1 MRVQPR
7 WDFRSRAHPVSS
19 SVSADPEESFAPRT
33 LRRLSH
39 RADGRLT
46 DTRRRQRRGQVAPVA
61 QIDEPTE
68 SGTSGAQRGRRR
80 GPLSGRRYMQRPAR
94 QEQEDSAEGS
104 GRGHVTSL
112 ANGAPPRDDFYPPSL
127 DASTQLRF
135 AASSPIIPFAS
146 RQYVNGAAALVYV
159 VDASDEFQLG
169 VSAASFHL
177 LCTLPALRGKPVLLV
192 WNKLDAP
199 CPLPRVET
207 TEAFELDRARAVL
220 GEGGL
225 TTMDVS
231 ALSGLNVEAVM
242 MWMRGVYVSREHA
255 RGDA

>member
-1 MRVQPR
+1 MLPLWPSVRPR
-7 WDFRSRAHPVSS
+7 ATIFTPHPLMPPPNLGSR
-19 SVSADPEESFAPRT
+19 
-33 LRRLSH
+33 
-39 RADGRLT
+39 RA
-46 DTRRRQRRGQVAPVA
+46 
-61 QIDEPTE
+61 
-68 SGTSGAQRGRRR
+68 
-80 GPLSGRRYMQRPAR
+80 
-94 QEQEDSAEGS
+94 
-104 GRGHVTSL
+104 
-112 ANGAPPRDDFYPPSL
+112 YP
-127 DASTQLRF
+127 
-135 AASSPIIPFAS
+135 SSPSPRVS
-146 RQYVNGAAALVYV
+146 TSTALLRWCV

-177 LCTLPALRGKPVLLV
+177 LCTPPALRGKPVLLV

-220 GEGGL
+220 GEGVW

>member
-1 MRVQPR
+1 MFPTTVLCGSARCARGVRALSVVCASAEHVEHRKVDIRVRVQPR
-7 WDFRSRAHPVSS
+7 WDFRSRAHPLSS

-104 GRGHVTSL
+104 GRGHVTPL
-112 ANGAPPRDDFYPPSL
+112 ANGAPPRDNFYPPSL

-135 AASSPIIPFAS
+135 RGELTHHPLRLASVRQLALLRPWCTPMPLTSFNWVSPPRRFICCVPS
-146 RQYVNGAAALVYV
+146 R
-159 VDASDEFQLG
+159 
-169 VSAASFHL
+169 
-177 LCTLPALRGKPVLLV
+177 T
-192 WNKLDAP
+192 
-199 CPLPRVET
+199 
-207 TEAFELDRARAVL
+207 AR
-220 GEGGL
+220 
-225 TTMDVS
+225 
-231 ALSGLNVEAVM
+231 
-242 MWMRGVYVSREHA
+242 
-255 RGDA
+255 

>member
-7 WDFRSRAHPVSS
+7 WDFRSRAHPLSS

-112 ANGAPPRDDFYPPSL
+112 ANGAPPRDNFTPHPLMPPPNLGSRR
-127 DASTQLRF
+127 AHP
-135 AASSPIIPFAS
+135 SSPS
-146 RQYVNGAAALVYV
+146 
-159 VDASDEFQLG
+159 
-169 VSAASFHL
+169 
-177 LCTLPALRGKPVLLV
+177 
-192 WNKLDAP
+192 
-199 CPLPRVET
+199 PRVST
-207 TEAFELDRARAVL
+207 STALLRWCASWMP
-220 GEGGL
+220 L
-225 TTMDVS
+225 TSFNWVS
-231 ALSGLNVEAVM
+231 PPRRFICCVPSPHCE
-242 MWMRGVYVSREHA
+242 VSPYC
-255 RGDA
+255 